1 MISQTQKFLLSHLR
15 AVIVS
20 TEDCYIRKM
29 VVLLLAVDLTM
40 VVVSPFFLFTR
51 FRVCKSWMFLVTE
64 LNRSG
69 YDLSD
74 LHIS

>member
-1 MISQTQKFLLSHLR
+1 VYLVGIAHHESKRNGSEAMISQTQKFLLSHLR

-40 VVVSPFFLFTR
+40 VVVSPFFFYT
-51 FRVCKSWMFLVTE
+51 V
-64 LNRSG
+64 
-69 YDLSD
+69 
-74 LHIS
+74 